1 MNPQDAIDFSREAI
15 KTCMMVGGPIL
26 AASLLI
32 GLIVGV
38 IQAMTQVQDQTVS
51 FVPKILLL
59 LLMIGICLP
68 WLTERM
74 IDFSTESF
82 STPMTHWENSG
93 GIGGGI
99 SNVNADNDS
108 ALPSQ
113 PEFQFRQ
120 SNPDHQTESKLPFN
134 TASTQPPTPGTSIV
148 APALKASFT
157 PLDPTKPA
165 TIGVPSNPTQSLD
178 TIEPRRSSPFIL
190 PHYRIS
196 KAPKT
201 DIEG

>member
-26 AASLLI
+26 VASLLI

-59 LLMIGICLP
+59 LLMIGISLP

-82 STPMTHWENSG
+82 STPMTHWNSAPA
-93 GIGGGI
+93 IFE
-99 SNVNADNDS
+99 SKPLEQDS
-108 ALPSQ
+108 PRQPSQ
-113 PEFQFRQ
+113 RFAP
-120 SNPDHQTESKLPFN
+120 PVSKLAFN
-134 TASTQPPTPGTSIV
+134 TTGIQSPPSNQRTSI
-148 APALKASFT
+148 PAAKASFA
-157 PLDPTKPA
+157 PLNPTKPL
-165 TIGVPSNPTQSLD
+165 TIGTEEDVPDSV
-178 TIEPRRSSPFIL
+178 EPRTTSPFIL
-190 PHYRIS
+190 PHYRIF
-196 KAPKT
+196 KTPQT